1 MAYSVFT
8 GEGPT
13 LESEIIFRRSTDC
26 GTTWE
31 DPIVLSTGHKL
42 NQGASVAVD
51 PKGTEKVYVA
61 WRRFEKDEQQNAI
74 VVALSENSGKSFH
87 LVVDV
92 ASIPSGDSFDQPSSA
107 DGEWDIPGTAFRTN
121 SYPTL
126 ALDNKGHAY
135 LAWSQR
141 DGDPT
146 GPARIMI
153 ATSTDGIYW
162 SSPIHVEIPE
172 EPSHQIMPSMTF
184 ASGKL
189 MLVWYDL
196 RNDYAQYWSQW
207 IADFY
212 LFSQL
217 RHTIDVRI
225 AQADPSM
232 TPVFEPSKQVSRY
245 IYHLYEDP
253 EEPGSWIAYQ
263 GQFNPPNFPLFKGGT
278 LPFMGDYID
287 ITPSPMFVMDKN
299 GHWRF
304 NIEPSDTSVFH
315 VAWTDN
321 RDVRPPWDHDW
332 TKYTPPVSNQSSEF
346 ITDSSTWPYCSEGK
360 NRPGMRNQN
369 IYTSRIT
376 QGVEVGAPTNNKPL
390 NLDVPRAFSIY
401 VKNTTEYIRSFR
413 LMIEEQPPDGQASFL
428 QFDFR
433 DEIDVTIAP
442 YSTIARPV
450 FIESTDPNASVR
462 VDVEEIDEPGGTL
475 IPDGLSS
482 FILIN
487 SDPSNPEGTG
497 DIQVKEEHKVSI
509 GAPDV
514 IYWSPHVR
522 NQDIYN
528 PHARNWD
535 VINPDIVT
543 PHARN
548 LDIVN
553 SSVLDPG
560 ILDLTNPHARNPHV
574 RNADILNPHARNP
587 HVRNF
592 NPEGKH
598 P

>member
-1 MAYSVFT
+1 MSKRNLFLFIFIVAVLLTATSIPIKSLDPGQNQDEDLVLTVGRNVNMVSGTTLPGGDPYLQRQNEPSIAASTRNPLHLLAGANDYRTVDIPIELEELPGVEDKIAAGDAWLGVFKSLDGGQSWTSTLIPGFPQDNSPEGLASPLKGYRAAADPVVRAGTNGLFYFSGIVFNRDTLQGAVFVARFIDNNNEESGDPIKYVDTIIVDQQNGVRFKDKPWLAVDVPKSSPPTIAIDGQTIPCSNVYMAYSVFT

-321 RDVRPPWDHDW
+321 RDVRPP
-332 TKYTPPVSNQSSEF
+332 
-346 ITDSSTWPYCSEGK
+346 
-360 NRPGMRNQN
+360 
-369 IYTSRIT
+369 
-376 QGVEVGAPTNNKPL
+376 
-390 NLDVPRAFSIY
+390 
-401 VKNTTEYIRSFR
+401 
-413 LMIEEQPPDGQASFL
+413 
-428 QFDFR
+428 
-433 DEIDVTIAP
+433 
-442 YSTIARPV
+442 
-450 FIESTDPNASVR
+450 
-462 VDVEEIDEPGGTL
+462 
-475 IPDGLSS
+475 
-482 FILIN
+482 
-487 SDPSNPEGTG
+487 
-497 DIQVKEEHKVSI
+497 
-509 GAPDV
+509 
-514 IYWSPHVR
+514 
-522 NQDIYN
+522 
-528 PHARNWD
+528 
-535 VINPDIVT
+535 
-543 PHARN
+543 
-548 LDIVN
+548 
-553 SSVLDPG
+553 
-560 ILDLTNPHARNPHV
+560 
-574 RNADILNPHARNP
+574 
-587 HVRNF
+587 
-592 NPEGKH
+592 
-598 P
+598 